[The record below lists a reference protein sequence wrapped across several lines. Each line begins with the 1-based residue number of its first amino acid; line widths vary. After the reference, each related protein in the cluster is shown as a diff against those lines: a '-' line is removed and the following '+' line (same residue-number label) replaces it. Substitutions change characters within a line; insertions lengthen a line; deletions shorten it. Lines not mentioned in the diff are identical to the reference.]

1 MIPTDGAR
9 GDIGSVVVAIGFVGL
24 LGYMMFVAYRKK
36 RAGGEVRTSE
46 LMAAIAIMGAMI
58 GVALWRA
65 GVY

>member
-9 GDIGSVVVAIGFVGL
+9 GDVASLIVGIGFVGL

-36 RAGGEVRTSE
+36 RAGREVRTSE
-46 LMAAIAIMGAMI
+46 LVGAIAIMGALI

-65 GVY
+65 GVH